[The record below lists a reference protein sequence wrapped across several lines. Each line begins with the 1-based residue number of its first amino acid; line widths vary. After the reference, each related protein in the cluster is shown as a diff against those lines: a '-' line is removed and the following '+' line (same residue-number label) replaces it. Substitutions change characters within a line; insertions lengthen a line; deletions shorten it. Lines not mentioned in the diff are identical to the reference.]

1 MASNRDSEIDQ
12 KLEEL
17 GTNIKKVREG
27 IGKTQEEVAKGAG
40 LSSNYYAKIE
50 RGGINTTF
58 EKLYKIIKALKT
70 RASEIFPS

>member
-1 MASNRDSEIDQ
+1 MASKRGPEIDQ

-17 GTNIKKVREG
+17 GTNIRKVREES
-27 IGKTQEEVAKGAG
+27 KRTQEEVANEAG

-70 RASEIFPS
+70 KASEIFPS